1 MWQHRLIIF
10 AFEPLATGF
19 FPHPLWCLG
28 LITSLKAMPFIHM
41 GSRGRCWILRLLC
54 FKKHTPQTK
63 KKPNPTPLSSSYYTK
78 RESFCQNQW
87 EILNCLHAQLSVE
100 RFSTQTSFRK
110 LHGNKMNKTAS
121 MGQSRQE
128 GVVFFGV
135 WDKSVSTHLF
145 WQGHGC
151 RFRAVVGE
159 NFREQRVCCWTCS
172 PNASIAYQQYLASGC
187 GFCRMFRIVWL
198 LTLLVLLGLLYSPGM
213 PFFRL
218 LCVGER
224 KDTHI
229 NVSSFVL
236 DWVFIDF
243 KVQAF
248 QPWLGL
254 WSSPMV
260 TSLQKEE
267 HQSQEWL
274 VLLADG
280 DLIVALLC
288 STRMHSRKNTTEQEP
303 TQQSL

>member
-1 MWQHRLIIF
+1 M
-10 AFEPLATGF
+10 
-19 FPHPLWCLG
+19 
-28 LITSLKAMPFIHM
+28 
-41 GSRGRCWILRLLC
+41 
-54 FKKHTPQTK
+54 
-63 KKPNPTPLSSSYYTK
+63 SSSYYTK
-78 RESFCQNQW
+78 RESFRQNQW

-100 RFSTQTSFRK
+100 RLNTQTSFRK
-110 LHGNKMNKTAS
+110 LNGNKMNETAS

-135 WDKSVSTHLF
+135 WDKTGSTHLF

-151 RFRAVVGE
+151 WFRAAVWE
-159 NFREQRVCCWTCS
+159 NIREQRICCWTWS

-187 GFCRMFRIVWL
+187 SSCRMFRIVWP

-224 KDTHI
+224 KDAHI

-254 WSSPMV
+254 WSSPTV

-288 STRMHSRKNTTEQEP
+288 LLGCIPGRILPNRNLPSSPYSTTPTTMDAFELAFLGLIAAISFIQAAHQHD
-303 TQQSL
+303 QQWIITDTG